1 MDEGAAITA
10 VLLGLALTGYAFRAE
25 LLRADMWMLGKV
37 RKIRGALKPYF
48 YKARHHGPVGRHHLR
63 AGEEWQTHI
72 NGVRVI
78 LKNAVTA

>member
-25 LLRADMWMLGKV
+25 LLRADIWMLGKV
-37 RKIRGALKPYF
+37 RKIRGALRPYF
-48 YKARHHGPVGRHHLR
+48 YKARHHGPVGRHHVR
-63 AGEEWQTHI
+63 AGEEQYTYVH
-72 NGVRVI
+72 NVRVV